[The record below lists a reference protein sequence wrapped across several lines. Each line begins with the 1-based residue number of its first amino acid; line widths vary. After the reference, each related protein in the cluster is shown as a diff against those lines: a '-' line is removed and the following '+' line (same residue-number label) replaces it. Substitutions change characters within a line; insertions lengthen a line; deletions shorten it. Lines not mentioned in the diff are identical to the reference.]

1 MSKTLLMVR
10 HAKSSWDA
18 PGLSDHERPL
28 LKIGIKR
35 TKRMARF
42 LSEKG
47 VVPDLII
54 SSHAVRAFET
64 AKLLAKDLDYPKSE
78 IQIERNIYYHD
89 AEGLYSLAMALPD
102 DKDVVMLVGHNPTM
116 TQFANFFLE
125 NKIDYLPT
133 TGIVSVS
140 FDSEHWNEIS
150 MTHGYVNFLV
160 TPKILKA

>member
-28 LKIGIKR
+28 LKLGIDR
-35 TKRMARF
+35 TKRMANF
-42 LSEKG
+42 LAEKG

-64 AKLLAKDLDYPKSE
+64 AKLLARDLNFPINE

-89 AEGLYSLAMALPD
+89 ADGLYSLAMALPD

-116 TQFANFFLE
+116 TQFANLFLE

-140 FDSEHWNEIS
+140 FDADHWNEVPMS
-150 MTHGYVNFLV
+150 RQLVNFV
-160 TPKILKA
+160 AAPKMLKA